1 MLSQAQAETDAGAA
15 PTPAHPVRKTRIQ
28 IGAIA
33 IGASTGGPQAL
44 VQILRTL
51 AGGKLNVPVL
61 VAIHTPAEFC
71 QSVAAMLERESGREV
86 VVVKA
91 LQTVRPDVI
100 YLPSGNMHLRVMKRL
115 GAAYVDSC
123 AAPGNVRY
131 RPSVDV
137 LFDSAAYVYGPRLM
151 GIVLTGMGEDGLQG
165 ARAIAAAGGC
175 ILAQALTTC
184 VVDSMPA
191 AILAAGLTHKS
202 DPPEEIAAQ
211 ILLRTGQQSHV
222 K

>member
-1 MLSQAQAETDAGAA
+1 MPASPA
-15 PTPAHPVRKTRIQ
+15 PAYPVRKQRPAIA
-28 IGAIA
+28 AIA

-44 VQILRTL
+44 VQILRRL
-51 AGGKLNVPVL
+51 AGGKLNAALL

-86 VVVKA
+86 VVVST
-91 LQTVRPDVI
+91 LQTVRPDVV

-123 AAPGNVRY
+123 AEPAAVRY
-131 RPSVDV
+131 RPCVDV
-137 LFDSAAYVYGPRLM
+137 LFDSAAYVYGPRLV

-165 ARAIAAAGGC
+165 ARAIAASGGC
-175 ILAQALTTC
+175 IFAQALKTC

-191 AILAAGLTHKS
+191 AILAAGLAHKS
-202 DPPEEIAAQ
+202 DTPHEIAGQ
-211 ILLRTGQQSHV
+211 ILLRTAQQPHV
-222 K
+222 R